1 MRYYGEFADLKNEI
15 WSYEA
20 ISNNLTTKTIELKF
34 AKNSPLVIETDGG
47 DNLFSGVKP
56 RSCTAKIITD
66 KIYEDL
72 YSPTLKGVRVE
83 VKNKTRNEVFFQGY
97 LTPCAYNT
105 QFTKPYEEL
114 ELEAV
119 DGLSI
124 LQNINYT
131 ACDGIEP
138 GIRTIP
144 EILWHIFQTAGYTG
158 SIYIPKNVLAT
169 YYRASTFYANE
180 TIINHKLNENNF
192 FDDDDEKTPW
202 SMMDALDEIA
212 KFLCCSVCSYKD
224 SIYFIDYRLVD
235 SNQPQTYYKIDSANP
250 NSSRAMTFETVD
262 VPNILIQKNNYFSK
276 SQSISYDSVYNKI
289 SVQCSIYELDDLL
302 TNVFE
307 DEGNYL
313 TNYTEGIT
321 VWTSKKEGQKAT
333 NYYSIFKFTDD
344 SPRWSMKRYRM
355 DNFAETTGYFRYSS
369 TEPNHPYI
377 DDTIA
382 CYPISYWDVK
392 TKSSEVKYEATNLFA
407 FHTMC
412 ASDSGWRNQWG
423 TNNSALTATE
433 KTNLKNYLSH
443 EESAEVLI
451 YKHPQE
457 ITWTIGGNNYQSN
470 YLYNYPNGVSFIC
483 INMELFYNVDHSGN
497 KVNTHFYSTDSQ
509 GYYDVLPLDS
519 MEYRSGEYVR
529 AERGS
534 NDGNYGKG
542 WPMMQARLQ
551 IGDKFWNG
559 SVWTNTPSTFW
570 IYFHKDKPDNG
581 DNETFVYNGWVKNV
595 CNTYVDTNDIYNIY
609 NLVGEECLAIPMNTD
624 LSGKMEFAL
633 CSPRLWMDDGNMVWN
648 SSNTGY
654 DFKYDYSNIWPLKSN
669 GRYGYNASIVNMKG
683 FEISYKYVPS
693 GYTWKTIENYDDGDD
708 IIYTNV
714 INENYSEEFDDLELK
729 INTRADK
736 KPISL
741 SYVMDNNGNYIE
753 NFITPTSI
761 TNNRKKQ
768 EYNVIDYYY
777 NHFSNPKMI
786 FDADVKD
793 YYAPYNSLYIRTLGK
808 NFCVHTQEYDCK
820 KGINTINAI
829 EY

>member
-105 QFTKPYEEL
+105 QFTKPFEEL

-124 LQNINYT
+124 LQSMDYT
-131 ACDGIEP
+131 PCDGIEP
-138 GIRTIP
+138 GIRSFVD
-144 EILWHIFQTAGYTG
+144 ILWHIFKSAGYTG
-158 SIYIPKNVLAT
+158 KIYIPKNVLGT
-169 YYRASTFYANE
+169 YYTTSTVYRSDCL
-180 TIINHKLNENNF
+180 IDHKLNENNF
-192 FDDDDEKTPW
+192 FDDDDEQTPW
-202 SMMDALDEIA
+202 SMMDVLDEIA
-212 KFLCCSVCSYKD
+212 KFACCSICSYKD
-224 SIYFIDYRLVD
+224 SLYFIDYSLVNTCD
-235 SNQPQTYYKIDSANP
+235 TQTYYVIESPTVYFNTE
-250 NSSRAMTFETVD
+250 SVD
-262 VPNILIQKNNYFSK
+262 VPYRMIEKNNYFSK

-289 SVQCSIYELDDLL
+289 SLQCSIYDMDDLL

-313 TNYTEGIT
+313 TNYTEGTTIW
-321 VWTSKKEGQKAT
+321 VSKKEGQIQKD
-333 NYYSIFKFTDD
+333 YYSIFKFTKD
-344 SPRWSMKRYRM
+344 SPRWTMKRYRM
-355 DNFAETTGYFRYSS
+355 DNFAETTGYFRYSN
-369 TEPNHPYI
+369 TEPNHPHI

-382 CYPISYWDVK
+382 CYPISYWNVK
-392 TKSSEVKYEATNLFA
+392 TKSSEVKYEANNMFA

-412 ASDSGWRNQWG
+412 VSDSGWRNQWG
-423 TNNSALTATE
+423 VDSSNLTEAD
-433 KTNLKNYLSH
+433 KNKIKNYLSK

-451 YKHPQE
+451 YKHPRE
-457 ITWTIGGNNYQSN
+457 ITWSIGDRKAISNNIN
-470 YLYNYPNGVSFIC
+470 DYPKGISFIC
-483 INMELFYNVDHSGN
+483 INMELFYNVNHSGN
-497 KVNTHFYSTDSQ
+497 KVNTHFYSEGNDQ

-519 MEYRSGEYVR
+519 ADYRSGEYVR

-551 IGDKFWNG
+551 IGDRFWNG
-559 SVWTNTPSTFW
+559 SSWVNTPSLFW
-570 IYFHKDKPDNG
+570 IYFHKEKVDNG
-581 DNETFVYNGWVKNV
+581 DNETFVYNGWNKNV
-595 CNTYVDTNDIYNIY
+595 CNTYVNVNDTYNIY
-609 NLVGEECLAIPMNTD
+609 NLVGEECLAIPLNED

-633 CSPRLWMDDGNMVWN
+633 CCPRLWMEDGNVVWN
-648 SSNTGY
+648 TSNDGY
-654 DFKYDYSNIWPLKSN
+654 NFAYNYTNIWPLKSN

-683 FEISYKYVPS
+683 FEISYKYIPT
-693 GYTWKTIENYDDGDD
+693 GYTWKTIEKYDDGEDV
-708 IIYTNV
+708 IYSNI
-714 INENYSEEFDDLELK
+714 INENFSEEMDDIELK

-736 KPISL
+736 KPVSL
-741 SYVMDNNGNYIE
+741 SYVMDHRGRYID
-753 NFITPTSI
+753 NFIKPTQKNSDA
-761 TNNRKKQ
+761 KKQ
-768 EYNVIDYYY
+768 EYNIIDYWY
-777 NHFSNPKMI
+777 NHFNHPKMI

-793 YYAPYNSLYIRTLGK
+793 YYAPYNSLYIKSLDK
-808 NFCVHTQEYDCK
+808 IFCVHTQEYDCK